1 MSASSDDLH
10 VFPVAGPVAPSL
22 ATPPTRE
29 RAAWLAD
36 SALGVVRRLGI
47 IAAGLILPALIYGLW
62 AVATERR
69 WLPEQIL
76 PEPSL
81 VWQSFN
87 ELWASGELLDHLA
100 ISASRVGWSLLIG
113 GGAGLVLGF
122 GMGLSRTVHA
132 YVFPTFDVVSQFP
145 VLGWIPLLIIFAGID
160 EPLKISAISISVVVP
175 VAINTLKGIANI
187 PRALFEVSRVYK
199 FTLWQVVQRV
209 VLPSAAPSLFNGL
222 RQGIMQAWLSL
233 VFVELLVS
241 SEGIGYLMV
250 WGRQLAQIDLC
261 ILAMLVIGT
270 VGIALELVLRA
281 IESRLQGWRR
291 AAF

>member
-1 MSASSDDLH
+1 MSASTDDPH
-10 VFPVAGPVAPSL
+10 VFPVSTASDETRPWPTWPASIFSVLTQVAQ
-22 ATPPTRE
+22 
-29 RAAWLAD
+29 
-36 SALGVVRRLGI
+36 RLGI
-47 IAAGLILPALIYGLW
+47 IGAGLILPALIYALW
-62 AVATERR
+62 SVATARR

-81 VWQSFN
+81 VWQSFQ
-87 ELWASGELLDHLA
+87 ELWASGELLGHLA

-113 GGAGLVLGF
+113 GSAGLVLGF
-122 GMGLSRTVHA
+122 AMGLSKTAHA

-175 VAINTLKGIANI
+175 VAINALKGIANI
-187 PRALFEVSRVYK
+187 PRSLFEVSRVYQ
-199 FTLWQVVQRV
+199 FTWWQVIQRV

-222 RQGIMQAWLSL
+222 RQGVMQAWLSL

-250 WGRQLAQIDLC
+250 WGRQLAQIDLV
-261 ILAMLVIGT
+261 IVAMLVIGA
-270 VGIALELVLRA
+270 VGIALELVLRW